1 MHFIEEENLI
11 KRMYPFLKISQKCGS
26 ATDSLEV
33 QMDKQN
39 EITINSEEVFEEVID
54 QANLG
59 KSTTDEVE
67 KLLKEQY
74 PWQMN
79 DAERLYSGFIP
90 ELPES
95 GEQQTLLTERQS
107 FLAWLAD
114 KPQRIYGGE
123 SLSRFEEIL
132 NSYSEMQNL
141 SKLLIE
147 FYDKGKYQDMVK
159 QLMKYENRATEIPLL
174 IVIEGNDEK
183 RVIYSQIRK
192 VWFPKLNKEKS
203 VIVVVINKSK
213 LMAMEQV

>member
-1 MHFIEEENLI
+1 
-11 KRMYPFLKISQKCGS
+11 
-26 ATDSLEV
+26 
-33 QMDKQN
+33 MDKQN